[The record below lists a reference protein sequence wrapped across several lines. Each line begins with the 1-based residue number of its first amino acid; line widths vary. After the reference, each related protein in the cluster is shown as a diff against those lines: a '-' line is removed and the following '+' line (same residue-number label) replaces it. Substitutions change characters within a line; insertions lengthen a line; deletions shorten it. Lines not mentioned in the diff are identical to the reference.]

1 MQSSEKRQV
10 VNVGNETATVR
21 VAVLAVPGVQRLLE
35 AVAVR
40 IESRGQQMPANPD
53 DLKRKEGRDVD

>member
-1 MQSSEKRQV
+1 VDNQA
-10 VNVGNETATVR
+10 ATVL

-40 IESRGQQMPANPD
+40 IESRVKRDSCEPERQQAEGG
-53 DLKRKEGRDVD
+53 EGRNVPNES